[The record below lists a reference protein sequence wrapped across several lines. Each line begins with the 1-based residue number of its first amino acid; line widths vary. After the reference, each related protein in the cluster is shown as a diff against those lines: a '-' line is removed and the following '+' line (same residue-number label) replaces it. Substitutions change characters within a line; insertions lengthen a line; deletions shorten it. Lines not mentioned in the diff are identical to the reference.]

1 MVIDVKNALITG
13 AGKRI
18 GRAIALHLAKDGWNI
33 AIHYR
38 NSADEAE
45 ELQGKVEALGVKAV
59 TIQADLEDAK
69 QTEALFHESAN
80 QLGAIHC
87 LVNNASLFEPD
98 SIENVSDESFHQHIN
113 ANLYAPLILTRE
125 MAKQRE
131 THADF
136 QGHIINI
143 VDQRVLNLRPD
154 FVSYTLSKSALW
166 TLTQTSAMDLAPH
179 VRVNAIGPGPTLPNS
194 RQSLE
199 LFEKQLQGIPL
210 QKGPCPDEI
219 AEGVLFLI
227 NSSSITGEFIAMDG
241 GQHLPTSTAVEEF

>member
-1 MVIDVKNALITG
+1 MSGDTKNALITG

-18 GRAIALHLAKDGWNI
+18 GRAIALRLAKDGWNI

-38 NSADEAE
+38 NSQNEADALRSE
-45 ELQGKVEALGVKAV
+45 VEALGSKAV
-59 TIQADLEDAK
+59 AIQADLEDAS
-69 QTEALFHESAN
+69 QTRRLFEQAVT
-80 QLGAIHC
+80 QFKTVHC
-87 LVNNASLFEPD
+87 LINNASLFEPD
-98 SIENVSDESFHQHIN
+98 AISNVTDDSFHQHIN

-125 MAKQRE
+125 MAKQRNKQPE
-131 THADF
+131 LK
-136 QGHIINI
+136 GNIVNI

-179 VRVNAIGPGPTLPNS
+179 IRVNAIGPGPTLPNS
-194 RQSLE
+194 RQSQE

-227 NSSSITGEFIAMDG
+227 NSNSITGEFIAMDG